1 MLILKRQPGLLG
13 CDLVAQ
19 NSISASQEAGICLF
33 LIVRGAM
40 MNDPLALPVQVL
52 DLCAVLVDLSKVQRP
67 EVLVVPQIFQFL
79 VDINDNSIGVAG
91 GHIGREPVAVPIEL
105 IYDDLNRLGDVGRD
119 QLYICLLGR
128 LEVRHNWQSLLL

>member
-1 MLILKRQPGLLG
+1 MLMLKREPGLLG

-52 DLCAVLVDLSKVQRP
+52 DLCAVPVDLSKVQRP
-67 EVLVVPQIFQFL
+67 EILVVPLIFQLF
-79 VDINDNSIGVAG
+79 VDVNDNSIGVAG
-91 GHIGREPVAVPIEL
+91 GSHIGRKPVAVPIEL
-105 IYDDLNRLGDVGRD
+105 IYDDLDCVGR
-119 QLYICLLGR
+119 
-128 LEVRHNWQSLLL
+128 H